1 MQGEGYRCEL
11 CVTLRMESIRLPIR
25 DLNLDGFSRAEVRE
39 VSRVYS
45 WELKEMSR
53 NLQFFFR
60 FISRIRFVLYL

>member
-1 MQGEGYRCEL
+1 MKFAAIIEELFMQGEGYRCEL

-45 WELKEMSR
+45 
-53 NLQFFFR
+53 
-60 FISRIRFVLYL
+60 